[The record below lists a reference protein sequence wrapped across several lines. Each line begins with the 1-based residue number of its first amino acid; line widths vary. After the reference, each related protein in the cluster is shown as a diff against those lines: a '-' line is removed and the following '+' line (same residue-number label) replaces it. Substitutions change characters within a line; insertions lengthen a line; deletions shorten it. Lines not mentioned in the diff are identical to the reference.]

1 MSENSETQL
10 SSVSGADSY
19 EAIGEFW
26 DTHSSADYW
35 DQGYDVE
42 FEVSVPHRHRV
53 SIEVDLFGRLA
64 EVARHHD
71 VSSETL
77 VNLWIAERLN
87 AMDTHQ
93 VKHTEHESAPQPLE
107 PTEKQL
113 AEKGGSYSAE

>member
-10 SSVSGADSY
+10 SSISRADSY

-26 DTHSSADYW
+26 DTRSSADYW

-42 FEVSVPHRHRV
+42 FEISVPHRHLV

-64 EVARHHD
+64 EVARHRG

-87 AMDTHQ
+87 AMDTDQ
-93 VKHTEHESAPQPLE
+93 GERTEHATAPQPLE
-107 PTEKQL
+107 PAEKQL
-113 AEKGGSYSAE
+113 AEKGESYSAE